1 MCSFK
6 RRSLHTSG
14 CLSKPADVSD
24 DWTLR
29 PQSQQHPTILL
40 SVAIDHLLSSVLSF
54 MKWRSSCWF
63 THSKETSRCNLKAVR
78 QRFIIPSLFTHI
90 VLFFRDTSP
99 HVIKRDFFLH
109 SKSDVNTPCGLKCP
123 AVLWILCYSRLDE
136 SKTSQCQQLTCNC
149 VMSELQMNTTQTPHT
164 IFPPLNTITRTELS
178 SEYKWRAGEYFSCHN
193 TDNKSSLSAVSPLW
207 VSKCEPA
214 ASWIITASSC
224 SLQMK
229 HWTHSTDS
237 SLIKLSSIH
246 QP

>member
-1 MCSFK
+1 MFQTTEHWDHSHSNIPLF
-6 RRSLHTSG
+6 S
-14 CLSKPADVSD
+14 
-24 DWTLR
+24 
-29 PQSQQHPTILL
+29 
-40 SVAIDHLLSSVLSF
+40 SVAIDHLLSFVLSF

-78 QRFIIPSLFTHI
+78 QRFIIPSLLTHI
-90 VLFFRDTSP
+90 ALFSSC
-99 HVIKRDFFLH
+99 HQWFLLAFKVRCQH
-109 SKSDVNTPCGLKCP
+109 SLWTEVSHCAVNPLLV
-123 AVLWILCYSRLDE
+123 ASNE

-149 VMSELQMNTTQTPHT
+149 VTSELHMNTTQTPHT
-164 IFPPLNTITRTELS
+164 IFPPLNTITRTEPS
-178 SEYKWRAGEYFSCHN
+178 SEYKWRAGEYFSRHS

-207 VSKCEPA
+207 ISKCEPA